1 MKKYYNIKKIKLEN
15 FKLINDEKEVDFE
28 DKKLIVLDGPNGY
41 GKTTVF
47 DAIEILIRG
56 NRNID
61 NEYSTEYRDGDKPVF
76 YANDINKP
84 VVIKGEFEDQEGNN
98 IIIMRI
104 IKNPHEDGKVNS
116 LKNRFETYKLE
127 KFEDYDGE
135 KISQNDINSILR
147 LNPNEQVYNLMHYI
161 QQEDTLFFLKK
172 NENIR
177 REEINRLFNM
187 DREVRSKEKLVNHR
201 NKINEKKRAIKGNID
216 EAKEKLGKLVEK
228 KLENVEYEKIIK
240 WKDVVWDKELLE
252 IDEKK
257 YQKIISEI
265 DMTIDI
271 VKNVQDIKNYKFN
284 EKIDY
289 CLQKESEEVLNGAIV
304 LLKYLDEYEILLKQF
319 DDRKII
325 SEFKTILESKKYDRI
340 IKFIDRNIEFLLKS
354 ELPID
359 INKMKQSIEGR
370 VNFKN
375 DSDEIDS
382 LILSI
387 NKVRN
392 NLKSSFRKLINK
404 DVSQEDICPF
414 CGYDY
419 SKIDTQLF
427 DEIDEKEKYFT
438 NRLNETSKKIELI
451 EKDIEVTYIDPLKLN
466 FNKIINNN
474 DIKVEF
480 IADLKKYNQIK
491 ERIIKLRD
499 YLKNLNI
506 DISNYWLS
514 QSEYDLCEV
523 DKRREL
529 LKNEILTKRMK
540 IINTEFIY
548 NKQKD
553 ISTMI
558 SSIFDN
564 NINNI
569 ESIDIE
575 SIEKKKAYIQNL
587 YFEIANQER
596 IKLSK
601 NLALYEKQFK
611 VLDDYSKQC
620 EKMIKIYTE
629 KIRDY
634 SDDMIKKLQIPLYIY
649 SGKIIQQY
657 QGGLGIFIK
666 SEDIDQQIRLKFVNK
681 NSSKHDVI
689 KMFSSGQLSGLV
701 ISLILSINRIF
712 CKNDLNTI
720 LIDDPLQN
728 MDDINMASFVELLRN
743 EFGDKQIILS
753 THDER
758 ISRFIRYKY
767 HKFGIDSMRYNVKEN
782 LN

>member
-1 MKKYYNIKKIKLEN
+1 MKKYNIKKIKLKN
-15 FKLINDEKEVDFE
+15 FKLINDEKKIDFE

-41 GKTTVF
+41 GKTTIF

-61 NEYSTEYRDGDKPVF
+61 DEYSTEYKEGDKPIF

-84 VVIKGEFEDQEGNN
+84 VVIKGEFEDEEGNN

-104 IKNPHEDGKVNS
+104 IKDPHKDGKANS
-116 LKNRFETYKLE
+116 LRNRFETYELE
-127 KFEDYDGE
+127 QFEDLEGQ
-135 KISQNDINSILR
+135 KISQEYINSIFQ
-147 LNPNEQVYNLMHYI
+147 LNPNEQIYNLMHYI

-172 NENIR
+172 NENAR
-177 REEINRLFNM
+177 REEINKLFNM
-187 DREVRSKEKLVNHR
+187 DQQVRDKEKLVEYR
-201 NKINEKKRAIKGNID
+201 SKINKRKKAIRDNIN
-216 EAKEKLGKLVEK
+216 ESKKKLCKLVEI
-228 KLENVEYEKIIK
+228 KLEDAGYEKIIT

-257 YQKIISEI
+257 YQNIISEI
-265 DMTIDI
+265 DMIGNI
-271 VKNVQDIKNYKFN
+271 VKNIQDIKNYRFN
-284 EKIDY
+284 ENIEY
-289 CLQKESEEVLNGAIV
+289 CLKKENEDVLSGGIIA
-304 LLKYLDEYEILLKQF
+304 LKYLEEYEILLRKF
-319 DDRKII
+319 DDKKII
-325 SEFKTILESKKYDRI
+325 SEFNTILETKNYDNI
-340 IKFIDRNIEFLLKS
+340 IKFIDNNIEFLLK
-354 ELPID
+354 LDIPID

-370 VNFKN
+370 INLKN
-375 DSDEIDS
+375 DSNEIDS

-392 NLKSSFRKLINK
+392 NLKNSFKKLILE
-404 DVSQEDICPF
+404 DESQEDICPL

-419 SKIDTQLF
+419 SKIEANLF
-427 DEIDEKEKYFT
+427 DEIDDKEKYFT
-438 NRLNETSKKIELI
+438 NRLNEISKKVEFI
-451 EKDIEVTYIDPLKLN
+451 EKDIAATYIEPLKLN
-466 FNKIINNN
+466 LNKIINNI
-474 DIKVEF
+474 DISIDF
-480 IADLKKYNQIK
+480 ITDLKKYNQIK

-499 YLKNLNI
+499 YLKTLNI
-506 DISNYWLS
+506 DISRYWVS
-514 QSEYDLCEV
+514 KTDYDLYEV
-523 DKRREL
+523 AKIREL
-529 LKNEILTKRMK
+529 LKNDISNKRIE
-540 IINTEFIY
+540 IINTDFIY

-553 ISTMI
+553 ITTVI

-564 NINNI
+564 NINNVELI
-569 ESIDIE
+569 NID
-575 SIEKKKAYIQNL
+575 SIEEKKMYIQNL
-587 YFEIANQER
+587 YFEMANQER
-596 IKLSK
+596 IKLLK
-601 NLALYEKQFK
+601 NIGLYEKQFK
-611 VLDDYSKQC
+611 VLNVYSTDC
-620 EKMIKIYTE
+620 DKIISTYTE
-629 KIRDY
+629 KIRAY

-666 SEDIDQQIRLKFVNK
+666 SEDIEQQIRLKFVNR

-743 EFGDKQIILS
+743 EFGDKQIIIS

-767 HKFGIDSMRYNVKEN
+767 HKFGIDSMRYNVKEK